1 MFREGLF
8 SFFQALRS
16 LSYQVVYN
24 SFKIPRFLKYGD
36 LSICARPIFEDS
48 KSILYLLSATEFIYH
63 VIEKPINQLT
73 NDVLCRTTAFLS

>member
-24 SFKIPRFLKYGD
+24 SFKVPSFLKYGD
-36 LSICARPIFEDS
+36 LSICARPLFENR
-48 KSILYLLSATEFIYH
+48 KSILYLLSATEVIYH

-73 NDVLCRTTAFLS
+73 NDVLCRTTTLLS